1 MSYPRAPS
9 LHLAKPVN
17 KPFISHRPKTELV
30 SSAPMNESKQL
41 IQKSN
46 LQNSNPEGQE
56 RKSKTISRERTYGDR
71 RKVKDISDPEE
82 EDVDE
87 TKDVSPPSKPEPSFI
102 PPTECGV
109 DFSEFKT
116 MLEQRRSTLPF
127 SVSTSSFESPDS
139 VTGSSNGCGEVYFEE
154 PPEFDIDILKS
165 CRPSPRTCKFCRKK
179 IPSNFTESPPTAT
192 RARIGYCQRHEN
204 ASILQD
210 GKARGFPTSFD
221 FQTVRSRIIRL
232 IPNVRKMI
240 SRRKESEFLID
251 IRAKTSRRNAAAPM
265 TMMTLFEDAQP
276 GYYGPRGSELISEIV
291 MKRLGDKIRN
301 RESLLE
307 SLKFCGGVMG
317 YISAIIVPEVGTLLI
332 MDDIDVER
340 TEAKKIMRESVSYGN
355 VVNPSIDVIS
365 SDEGDDSDADLDS
378 D

>member
-9 LHLAKPVN
+9 LHLSTPVN
-17 KPFISHRPKTELV
+17 KPFISHRPKREPV
-30 SSAPMNESKQL
+30 SLAPVNESKQL
-41 IQKSN
+41 IQKS
-46 LQNSNPEGQE
+46 
-56 RKSKTISRERTYGDR
+56 KIISRERTYKDR

-109 DFSEFKT
+109 DFSEFT
-116 MLEQRRSTLPF
+116 AMLEQRRSTLPS

-139 VTGSSNGCGEVYFEE
+139 VTGSVNGCGEVYFEE

-165 CRPSPRTCKFCRKK
+165 CRPSSRTCKFCRKK

-221 FQTVRSRIIRL
+221 FQMVRSRIIRL

-265 TMMTLFEDAQP
+265 TMMTMFEDAQP

-317 YISAIIVPEVGTLLI
+317 YISAIIVPEIGTLLI
-332 MDDIDVER
+332 MDDMGVER

-365 SDEGDDSDADLDS
+365 SDEGDDSDADLNS